1 MSKEANRFDI
11 STFYTHPDAKV
22 DVILIHG
29 LNGDPQKSWTSKTN
43 GVCWPTDLLPQTLT
57 EAGTQA
63 NVLSWG
69 WNADVA
75 SKNPSSEFIHERA
88 RTLVKYL
95 TSYRKRAHTLRNPII
110 WVVHSMGGILLKKAL
125 LHSAGTLAPNQEDDR
140 AVFVSTRAIV
150 FLGTPHTGS
159 KVAKWGEI
167 LQGMSG
173 HIPKLFFDS
182 EPILI
187 KTLRENSE
195 TLDSINDEFL
205 QISQRFDMHLIHETH
220 KTNLRGTKRLIV
232 DSYSAS
238 PNWVGAH
245 AYGIEADVSRC
256 LSFSFLESRLVLQHF
271 CCIILTFWSFSI
283 RACASSTVP
292 MLRVTVR
299 SQKPS

>member
-1 MSKEANRFDI
+1 MNKQVNRFDV
-11 STFYTHPDAKV
+11 TAVYTHPDAKV

-63 NVLSWG
+63 NVLTWG

-125 LHSAGTLAPNQEDDR
+125 LHSAGTFAPNQEDDR

-150 FLGTPHTGS
+150 FLGTPHIGS
-159 KVAKWGEI
+159 KVAKWGET
-167 LQGMSG
+167 LQGMAG
-173 HIPKLFFDS
+173 YAPRLIWDS
-182 EPILI
+182 EPILV

-195 TLDSINDEFL
+195 TLNSINDEFL
-205 QISQRFDMHLIHETH
+205 QVMQRFDVHLVHETH
-220 KTNLRGTKRLIV
+220 KTNLKGTKRLIV
-232 DSYSAS
+232 ESHSAS

-245 AYGIEADVSRC
+245 AYGIEADVSRS
-256 LSFSFLESRLVLQHF
+256 LSSSPVHSRLLPNISVAYH
-271 CCIILTFWSFSI
+271 
-283 RACASSTVP
+283 
-292 MLRVTVR
+292 
-299 SQKPS
+299 